1 MWWNTIKREIRYF
14 SAFGLFI
21 SEYKKRIRYY
31 SCQQHLHVSTDL
43 TVCCPRIIPSS
54 NSIIKKDMNEKW
66 VTRTLKIN
74 NNQIEDIS
82 TLPVVVHELFGDTSS
97 LTWLDISC
105 NNIPSIPNVNCS
117 LFSLSILAQSF
128 SSLKHLK
135 IIYMHGNKIETLQE
149 VIKLRQLPKLT
160 KLTLHG
166 NPIEKEKVMHYISS
180 LKQLLLTMLFRF
192 LEEHTSQLSLRHH
205 QANYVAFGQVSWY
218 IFYAKNSLL

>member
-1 MWWNTIKREIRYF
+1 MTELADKKCDETQLSERSGIFQPLDYSFLNIKN
-14 SAFGLFI
+14 
-21 SEYKKRIRYY
+21 
-31 SCQQHLHVSTDL
+31 VSDL

-54 NSIIKKDMNEKW
+54 NSVIKKDINEKW

-105 NNIPSIPNVNCS
+105 NNIPSIPN
-117 LFSLSILAQSF
+117 SF

-135 IIYMHGNKIETLQE
+135 IIYMHGNKIATLQE

-166 NPIEKEKVMHYISS
+166 NPIEKEKGYFHTVLSILPNLVTLDFTGISQAD
-180 LKQLLLTMLFRF
+180 KQTAALIR
-192 LEEHTSQLSLRHH
+192 RP
-205 QANYVAFGQVSWY
+205 GQN
-218 IFYAKNSLL
+218 KH

>member
-1 MWWNTIKREIRYF
+1 MTELADKKCDETQLSERPGIFQPLDYSFLNIKN
-14 SAFGLFI
+14 
-21 SEYKKRIRYY
+21 
-31 SCQQHLHVSTDL
+31 VSDL

-54 NSIIKKDMNEKW
+54 NSVIKKDINEKW

-105 NNIPSIPNVNCS
+105 NNIPSIPN
-117 LFSLSILAQSF
+117 SF

-135 IIYMHGNKIETLQE
+135 IIYMHGNKIATLQE

-166 NPIEKEKVMHYISS
+166 NPIEKEKGYFHTVLSILPNLVTLDFTGISQAD
-180 LKQLLLTMLFRF
+180 KQTAALIR
-192 LEEHTSQLSLRHH
+192 RP
-205 QANYVAFGQVSWY
+205 GQN
-218 IFYAKNSLL
+218 KH

>member
-1 MWWNTIKREIRYF
+1 MTELADKKCDETQLSERSGIFQPLDYSFLNIKN
-14 SAFGLFI
+14 
-21 SEYKKRIRYY
+21 
-31 SCQQHLHVSTDL
+31 VSDL

-54 NSIIKKDMNEKW
+54 NSVIKKDINEKW

-135 IIYMHGNKIETLQE
+135 IIYMHGNKIATLQE

-166 NPIEKEKVMHYISS
+166 NPIEKEKGYFHTVLSILPNLVTLDFTGISQAD
-180 LKQLLLTMLFRF
+180 KQTAALIR
-192 LEEHTSQLSLRHH
+192 RP
-205 QANYVAFGQVSWY
+205 GQN
-218 IFYAKNSLL
+218 KH

>member
-1 MWWNTIKREIRYF
+1 MTELADKKCDETQLSERSGIFQPLDYSFLNIKN
-14 SAFGLFI
+14 
-21 SEYKKRIRYY
+21 
-31 SCQQHLHVSTDL
+31 VSDL

-105 NNIPSIPNVNCS
+105 NNIPSIPN
-117 LFSLSILAQSF
+117 SF

-166 NPIEKEKVMHYISS
+166 NPIEKEKGYFHTVLSILPNLVTLDFTGISQAD
-180 LKQLLLTMLFRF
+180 KQTAALIR
-192 LEEHTSQLSLRHH
+192 RP
-205 QANYVAFGQVSWY
+205 GQN
-218 IFYAKNSLL
+218 KH

>member
-1 MWWNTIKREIRYF
+1 MTELADKKCDETQLSERSGIFQPLDYSFLNIKN
-14 SAFGLFI
+14 
-21 SEYKKRIRYY
+21 
-31 SCQQHLHVSTDL
+31 VSDL

-54 NSIIKKDMNEKW
+54 NSVIKKDINEKW

-82 TLPVVVHELFGDTSS
+82 TLPVVVHELFGDTSN

-105 NNIPSIPNVNCS
+105 NNIPSIPN
-117 LFSLSILAQSF
+117 SF

-135 IIYMHGNKIETLQE
+135 IIYMHGNKIATLQE

-166 NPIEKEKVMHYISS
+166 NPIEKEKNIRPNSHCDIIKSIMWLLAKYHDTFSM
-180 LKQLLLTMLFRF
+180 LKIASYK
-192 LEEHTSQLSLRHH
+192 HLR
-205 QANYVAFGQVSWY
+205 ARN
-218 IFYAKNSLL
+218 KPLNSVVQILVVNGLHKCEMRELKIQ

>member
-1 MWWNTIKREIRYF
+1 MTELADKKCDETQLSERSGIFQPLDYSFLNIKN
-14 SAFGLFI
+14 
-21 SEYKKRIRYY
+21 
-31 SCQQHLHVSTDL
+31 VSDL

-54 NSIIKKDMNEKW
+54 NSVIKKDINEKW

-105 NNIPSIPNVNCS
+105 NNIPIIPN
-117 LFSLSILAQSF
+117 SF

-135 IIYMHGNKIETLQE
+135 IIYMHGNKIATLQE

-166 NPIEKEKVMHYISS
+166 NPIEKEKGYFHTVLSILPNLVTLDFTGISQAD
-180 LKQLLLTMLFRF
+180 KQTAALIR
-192 LEEHTSQLSLRHH
+192 RP
-205 QANYVAFGQVSWY
+205 GQN
-218 IFYAKNSLL
+218 KH

>member
-1 MWWNTIKREIRYF
+1 MTELADKKCDETQLSERSGIFQPLDYSFLNIKN
-14 SAFGLFI
+14 
-21 SEYKKRIRYY
+21 
-31 SCQQHLHVSTDL
+31 VSDL

-54 NSIIKKDMNEKW
+54 NSVIKKDINEKW

-82 TLPVVVHELFGDTSS
+82 TLPVVVHELFGDTSN

-105 NNIPSIPNVNCS
+105 NNIPSIPN
-117 LFSLSILAQSF
+117 SF

-135 IIYMHGNKIETLQE
+135 IIYMHGNKIATLQE

-166 NPIEKEKVMHYISS
+166 NPIEKEKGYFHTVLSILPNLVTLDFTGISQAD
-180 LKQLLLTMLFRF
+180 KQTAALIR
-192 LEEHTSQLSLRHH
+192 RP
-205 QANYVAFGQVSWY
+205 GQN
-218 IFYAKNSLL
+218 KH

>member
-1 MWWNTIKREIRYF
+1 SERSGIFQPLDYSFLNIKN
-14 SAFGLFI
+14 
-21 SEYKKRIRYY
+21 
-31 SCQQHLHVSTDL
+31 VSDL

-54 NSIIKKDMNEKW
+54 NSVIKKDINEKW

-105 NNIPSIPNVNCS
+105 NNIPSIPN
-117 LFSLSILAQSF
+117 SF

-135 IIYMHGNKIETLQE
+135 IIYMHGNKIATLQE

-166 NPIEKEKVMHYISS
+166 NPIEKEKVMSYISS

-205 QANYVAFGQVSWY
+205 QANYVAFGQVS
-218 IFYAKNSLL
+218 

>member
-1 MWWNTIKREIRYF
+1 MTELADKKCDETQLSERPGIFQPLDYSFLNIKN
-14 SAFGLFI
+14 
-21 SEYKKRIRYY
+21 
-31 SCQQHLHVSTDL
+31 VSDL

-54 NSIIKKDMNEKW
+54 NSVIKKDINEKW

-105 NNIPSIPNVNCS
+105 NNIPSIPN
-117 LFSLSILAQSF
+117 SF

-135 IIYMHGNKIETLQE
+135 IIYMHGNKIATLQE

-166 NPIEKEKVMHYISS
+166 NPIEKEKVMTYISS

-205 QANYVAFGQVSWY
+205 QANYVAFGQVS
-218 IFYAKNSLL
+218 